1 MTKQGYRNVKRDV
14 NDSGTATDEHSSRIG
29 ALTSHVFCR
38 KSSVSP
44 LTVHVLRPFIFAWQ
58 FLTAIPLSRSTHD
71 AKPEELAASM
81 SWYPLV
87 GLLLGSLLVTADLF
101 LAQLFSAEVAS
112 LCVMLL
118 LISLTRGLHQDG
130 LADMVDGLAGG
141 RTPQARLAIMKDG
154 RVGAIGATGLFLSLG
169 LRYAGLSDMPADE
182 HVALLLGM
190 PVVGRWAMV
199 MGAFHVTSARAEGGL
214 AQSFLAHLSWRHLT
228 MATVTAGLIL
238 SFLLG
243 PWLALGCLV
252 IGTALVRLSTLW
264 FHRMF
269 GGVTGDLLG
278 ATNEVA
284 EILFLLIMPLVLF
297 R

>member
-1 MTKQGYRNVKRDV
+1 MT
-14 NDSGTATDEHSSRIG
+14 A
-29 ALTSHVFCR
+29 
-38 KSSVSP
+38 
-44 LTVHVLRPFIFAWQ
+44 VLRTFLFAWQ

-87 GLLLGSLLVTADLF
+87 GCLLGALLVMADLLLAHVFSTQVMSVLL
-101 LAQLFSAEVAS
+101 
-112 LCVMLL
+112 MLL
-118 LISLTRGLHQDG
+118 LIGITRGLHQDG

-141 RTPQARLAIMKDG
+141 RTAQARLAIMRDG
-154 RVGAIGATGLFLSLG
+154 RVGAIGATGLFLALG
-169 LRYAGLSDMPADE
+169 LRYAGLNALPVGE
-182 HVALLLGM
+182 HLALLLGM

-199 MGAFHVTSARAEGGL
+199 VGAFHVTYARSEGGL
-214 AQSFLAHLSWRHLT
+214 AQPFLAHLSWQHLCV
-228 MATVTAGLIL
+228 ATVTAGLVL
-238 SFLLG
+238 TLLLG
-243 PWLALGCLV
+243 TWPALCCLL
-252 IGTALVRLSTLW
+252 IGATLVRLSTAW

-284 EILFLLIMPLVLF
+284 EILFIVIVPVVLF

>member
-1 MTKQGYRNVKRDV
+1 MI
-14 NDSGTATDEHSSRIG
+14 A
-29 ALTSHVFCR
+29 
-38 KSSVSP
+38 
-44 LTVHVLRPFIFAWQ
+44 VLRTFLFAWQ

-87 GLLLGSLLVTADLF
+87 GCLLGALLVVADMSLAQIFSSQVTSLLL
-101 LAQLFSAEVAS
+101 
-112 LCVMLL
+112 MLL
-118 LISLTRGLHQDG
+118 LIGMTRGLHQDG

-141 RTPQARLAIMKDG
+141 RTSQARLAIMRDG
-154 RVGAIGATGLFLSLG
+154 RIGAIGATGLFLALG
-169 LRYAGLSDMPADE
+169 LRYAGLNALPAGE
-182 HVALLLGM
+182 HLALLLGM

-199 MGAFHVTSARAEGGL
+199 VGAFHVTYARSEGGL
-214 AQSFLAHLSWRHLT
+214 AQPFLAHLSWLHLCA
-228 MATVTAGLIL
+228 ATVTAVLVL
-238 SFLLG
+238 TLLLG
-243 PWLALGCLV
+243 PWVALSCLL
-252 IGTALVRLSTLW
+252 IGAALVRLSTIW

-284 EILFLLIMPLVLF
+284 EILFILIVPVVLF

>member
-1 MTKQGYRNVKRDV
+1 MT
-14 NDSGTATDEHSSRIG
+14 A
-29 ALTSHVFCR
+29 
-38 KSSVSP
+38 
-44 LTVHVLRPFIFAWQ
+44 VLRTFLFAWQ

-87 GLLLGSLLVTADLF
+87 GCLLGLLLVMADLF
-101 LAQLFSAEVAS
+101 LVRVFSAQVTS
-112 LCVMLL
+112 LALMLL
-118 LISLTRGLHQDG
+118 LIGVTRGLHQDG

-141 RTPQARLAIMKDG
+141 RNAPARLAIMRDSHI
-154 RVGAIGATGLFLSLG
+154 GAIGATGLFLALG
-169 LRYAGLSDMPADE
+169 LRFAGLTALPVGE
-182 HVALLLGM
+182 HIAFLIGM

-199 MGAFHVTSARAEGGL
+199 VGAFHATYARSEGGL
-214 AQSFLAHLSWRHLT
+214 AQPFLAHVSWRQVCI
-228 MATVTAGLIL
+228 ATVSAGVVLTL
-238 SFLLG
+238 LLG
-243 PWLALGCLV
+243 PWAALCCLF
-252 IGTALVRLSTLW
+252 IGAALVRLSTVW

-284 EILFLLIMPLVLF
+284 EILFIVIVPAVLF